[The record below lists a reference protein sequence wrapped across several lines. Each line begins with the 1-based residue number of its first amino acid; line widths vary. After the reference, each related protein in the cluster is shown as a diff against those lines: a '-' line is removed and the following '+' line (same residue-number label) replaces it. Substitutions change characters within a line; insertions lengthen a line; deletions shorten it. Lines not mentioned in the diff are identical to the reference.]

1 MAIQITL
8 KPDLPALRAGVRLTR
23 LALHL
28 LTGLVTAA
36 ALYPWL
42 SPPRRLWLKQR
53 WSRQLLECLGVEL
66 QVRGTAAEGLLV
78 ANHISFLDIYVI
90 NAVAPAAFVAKDEV
104 RRWPLIGWLATRT
117 DTIFLERGS
126 RSAVQHARARLVE
139 QLRAGRR
146 AAVFP
151 EGTTTR
157 GDRVLPFHGALF
169 QAAIDAGAPV
179 TPLALRY
186 TGGDG
191 RRSAV
196 PAYVDAITLWQALRA
211 IVTAN
216 GLVARIEVLP
226 PMRAH
231 ITDSHPLADR
241 RHLAAHAHRAIAH
254 AIGALKT
261 PAPLRSPLGGF

>member
-1 MAIQITL
+1 MLT
-8 KPDLPALRAGVRLTR
+8 ALRAGFRLTR

-28 LTGLVTAA
+28 LAGLSTVACV
-36 ALYPWL
+36 YPWV
-42 SPPRRLWLKQR
+42 SSARRLWLKQR

-66 QVRGTAAEGLLV
+66 QVAGTAAAGMLV

-117 DTIFLERGS
+117 DTIFLDRGS
-126 RSAVQHARARLVE
+126 RGAVQHARAKLVE
-139 QLRAGRR
+139 QLRIDRR
-146 AAVFP
+146 VAVFP

-191 RRSAV
+191 RRSEV

-211 IVTAN
+211 IVSAD

-226 PMRAH
+226 PMRTH

-254 AIGALKT
+254 AVGAPKT
-261 PAPLRSPLGGF
+261 PAPLRPPLGGV

>member
-1 MAIQITL
+1 MLT
-8 KPDLPALRAGVRLTR
+8 ALRTGVRLSR

-28 LTGLVTAA
+28 LAGALAA
-36 ALYPWL
+36 ALVYSRLPTG
-42 SPPRRLWLKQR
+42 RRQSLKQR
-53 WSRQLLECLGVEL
+53 WSRQLLECVGVEL
-66 QVRGTAAEGLLV
+66 QVCGTAAEGLLV

-104 RRWPLIGWLATRT
+104 RRWPLIGWLATQT

-126 RSAVQHARARLVE
+126 RSAVQHARAKLVDH
-139 QLRAGRR
+139 LRAGRR
-146 AAVFP
+146 VAVFP
-151 EGTTTR
+151 EGTTTTGER
-157 GDRVLPFHGALF
+157 MLPFHGALF
-169 QAAIDAGAPV
+169 QAAIDAGAPI

-186 TGGDG
+186 TGSDG

-211 IVTAN
+211 IVTAD

-226 PMRAH
+226 PILAH
-231 ITDSHPLADR
+231 CTASQPRADR

-254 AIGALKT
+254 AIGA
-261 PAPLRSPLGGF
+261 PRPD

>member
-1 MAIQITL
+1 MLT
-8 KPDLPALRAGVRLTR
+8 ALRAGLRLTR

-28 LTGLVTAA
+28 LAGLSTVACVH
-36 ALYPWL
+36 PWV
-42 SPPRRLWLKQR
+42 SSARRLWLKQR

-66 QVRGTAAEGLLV
+66 QVAGTAAAGLLV

-104 RRWPLIGWLATRT
+104 RRWPLIGWLATQT

-126 RSAVQHARARLVE
+126 RSAVQHARTKLVE
-139 QLRAGRR
+139 QLRTDRR
-146 AAVFP
+146 VAVFP

-186 TGGDG
+186 TDGNG
-191 RRSAV
+191 RRSAA

-211 IVTAN
+211 IVSAN
-216 GLVARIEVLP
+216 RLVARIEVLP
-226 PMRAH
+226 PIRAH
-231 ITDSHPLADR
+231 ITDHHPLADR
-241 RHLAAHAHRAIAH
+241 RHLAAHAHRTIAH
-254 AIGALKT
+254 AVGA
-261 PAPLRSPLGGF
+261 PRPD